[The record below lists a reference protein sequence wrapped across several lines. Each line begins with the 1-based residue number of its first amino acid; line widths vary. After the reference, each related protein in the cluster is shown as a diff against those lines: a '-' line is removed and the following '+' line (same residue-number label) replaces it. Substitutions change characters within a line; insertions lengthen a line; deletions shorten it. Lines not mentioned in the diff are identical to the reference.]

1 MSQKAGDVTTYFS
14 YYSAGNLIGM
24 SAGRE
29 RYFYTRNAQNDI
41 TGLIDE
47 NGVSVV
53 QYQYDSWGK
62 LLGITGSLAS
72 TIGVETRSA
81 TGDTTTTMRR
91 ECTTCKAGIMTRRS
105 RGLFVRI
112 I

>member
-1 MSQKAGDVTTYFS
+1 MCIRDSQKAGDVTTYFS
-14 YYSAGNLIGM
+14 YDSAGNLIGM
-24 SAGRE
+24 SAGSN

-47 NGVSVV
+47 NGTSVV

-72 TIGVETRSA
+72 TIGKRNPF
-81 TGDTTTTMRR
+81 RY
-91 ECTTCKAGIMTRRS
+91 
-105 RGLFVRI
+105 RG
-112 I
+112 